1 MKRHLVIIIIT
12 FLSISGSYSQDDFNE
27 TIIKNIY
34 LIDGNGNE
42 PVLNSIKISN
52 GIIIQIG
59 NFNEFAATDKTTI
72 IDGTGKYLI
81 PGLIDSHVHLM
92 MGGNEYGQKQLLFEM
107 LKTGVTTV
115 QDLVGDARDLA
126 FYSKQQKR
134 GIIQS
139 PEIYFAAMFT
149 TADFMKKDFR
159 MSMFPDGLK
168 GELPFLQA
176 VDEKTN
182 FKKAIGRAH
191 GTGATAIKLYAGL
204 SENIMENLTK
214 EAHEMDMKVWSHASQ
229 FPLVIQD
236 ILNIDIDVIC
246 HAGLLA
252 YTSANVP
259 SKYHDWLPNLYNNEH
274 YQVFPEKLDVDSI
287 LKTMSQNNTILDAT
301 LLAWKGSDKS
311 FELAT
316 KIIKRAHEHGVK
328 ITTGTDVQGF
338 PTLEELYLL
347 VEVVGLSPKEAL
359 MSSSKNG
366 AEAIGIEKTH
376 GTIEIGKVANL
387 ILLNENPLV
396 NIRNVEKIDLILI
409 RGNALN
415 SE

>member
-1 MKRHLVIIIIT
+1 MKRLVLIIVIS
-12 FLSISGSYSQDDFNE
+12 FLSISGSYSQDDQNE

-59 NFNEFAATDKTTI
+59 NFNEFGATDKTVI
-72 IDGTGKYLI
+72 IVGTGKYLV
-81 PGLIDSHVHLM
+81 PGLIDSHVHFM
-92 MGGNEYGQKQLLFEM
+92 MGVGEEGQKQLLLKM

-126 FYSKQQKR
+126 FYSKLQKR
-134 GIIQS
+134 GLIKS
-139 PEIYFAAMFT
+139 PEIHFSAMFT
-149 TADFMKKDFR
+149 TTDFMEKDFR
-159 MSMFPDGLK
+159 MAMFPDGLK

-176 VDEKTN
+176 VDEKTD
-182 FKKAIGRAH
+182 FKMAIGRAH

-204 SENIMENLTK
+204 SKNIIENLTNV
-214 EAHEMDMKVWSHASQ
+214 AHEMHMKVWSHAAQ
-229 FPLVIQD
+229 FPLTIQD
-236 ILNIDIDVIC
+236 IMDIDIDVLC

-252 YTSANVP
+252 YTSKNVP
-259 SKYHDWLPNLYNNEH
+259 SEYHDWFQNLYNDDH
-274 YQVFPEKLDVDSI
+274 YQVFPEELDFDSI
-287 LKTMSQNNTILDAT
+287 LKTMSQNNTILDAI
-301 LLAWKGSDKS
+301 LLAWKGSDKG

-316 KIIKRAHEHGVK
+316 KIIKRAHQLGVK

-387 ILLNENPLV
+387 IVLNENPLE
-396 NIRNVEKIDLILI
+396 NIRNVEKIDLIMV
-409 RGNALN
+409 RGNRVS

>member
-1 MKRHLVIIIIT
+1 MKIHLVIITIS
-12 FLSISGSYSQDDFNE
+12 FLSVLGVYSQDSLNE
-27 TIIKNIY
+27 TIIKNVY

-42 PVLNSIKISN
+42 PIFNSIKISN
-52 GIIIQIG
+52 GTIIQIG
-59 NFNEFAATDKTTI
+59 NFEALRALDKTTI

-92 MGGNEYGQKQLLFEM
+92 MGGDESGQKQLLLKM

-134 GIIQS
+134 GILRS
-139 PEIYFAAMFT
+139 PEIHFSAMFT
-149 TADFMKKDFR
+149 TADFMDKDFR
-159 MSMFPDGLK
+159 MGMFPDGLN

-176 VDEKTN
+176 VDEKTD
-182 FKKAIGRAH
+182 FKKAIARAN
-191 GTGATAIKLYAGL
+191 GTGATAIKLYSGL
-204 SENIMENLTK
+204 SKNIMENLTN
-214 EAHEMDMKVWSHASQ
+214 EAHEMHLKVWSHAAQ
-229 FPLVIQD
+229 FPLAVQD
-236 ILNIDIDVIC
+236 ILNMDIDVFC

-252 YTSANVP
+252 YTSENIP
-259 SKYHDWLPNLYNNEH
+259 SEYHDWFQNLYNNEH
-274 YQVFPEKLDVDSI
+274 YQVFPEKLAIDSI
-287 LKTMSQNNTILDAT
+287 LKTMSQKNIILDAT

-316 KIIKRAHEHGVK
+316 KIIKRAHELEVK

-347 VEVVGLSPKEAL
+347 VEVFGLSPKEAL

-366 AEAIGIEKTH
+366 VEAIGIEKTH

-387 ILLNENPLV
+387 ILLNENPLE
-396 NIRNVEKIDLILI
+396 NIRNVEKIDLVMIS
-409 RGNALN
+409 GMAVS